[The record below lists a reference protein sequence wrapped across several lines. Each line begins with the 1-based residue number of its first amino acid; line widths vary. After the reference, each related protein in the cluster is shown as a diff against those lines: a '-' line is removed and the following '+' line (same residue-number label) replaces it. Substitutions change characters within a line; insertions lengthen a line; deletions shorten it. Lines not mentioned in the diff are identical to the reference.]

1 VILAWCLIVTK
12 RQITILKMIDYI
24 QHILEIEEIKKEA
37 DKLMMA
43 KVTKYEDKINTLAVE
58 IVRLKSLLYGNLADL
73 KNAEETRLKLVKKI
87 KELEKIIEDNRVGQG
102 GWVS

>member
-1 VILAWCLIVTK
+1 
-12 RQITILKMIDYI
+12 MIDYI

>member
-1 VILAWCLIVTK
+1 
-12 RQITILKMIDYI
+12 MDNFI
-24 QHILEIEEIKKEA
+24 QHILEIEEIKKEH
-37 DKLMMA
+37 DKLMIA
-43 KVTKYEDKINTLAVE
+43 KVTKYENKINTLAVE

-87 KELEKIIEDNRVGQG
+87 KELEKIIEDIRVGQG

>member
-1 VILAWCLIVTK
+1 
-12 RQITILKMIDYI
+12 MDNFI
-24 QHILEIEEIKKEA
+24 QHILEIEEIKKEH
-37 DKLMMA
+37 DKLMIA
-43 KVTKYEDKINTLAVE
+43 KVTKYENKINTLAVE

-73 KNAEETRLKLVKKI
+73 KNAEETRLKLAKKI

>member
-1 VILAWCLIVTK
+1 
-12 RQITILKMIDYI
+12 MIDYI
-24 QHILEIEEIKKEA
+24 QHILEIEEVKKEH
-37 DKLMMA
+37 DKLMIA
-43 KVTKYEDKINTLAVE
+43 KVTKYENKINTLAVE

-73 KNAEETRLKLVKKI
+73 KNAEETRLKLAKKI

>member
-1 VILAWCLIVTK
+1 MNEGLENI
-12 RQITILKMIDYI
+12 M
-24 QHILEIEEIKKEA
+24 EIEEVKKEA

>member
-1 VILAWCLIVTK
+1 
-12 RQITILKMIDYI
+12 MDNYI
-24 QHILEIEEIKKEA
+24 QHILEIEEIKKEH

-43 KVTKYEDKINTLAVE
+43 KVTKYENE
-58 IVRLKSLLYGNLADL
+58 ITRLKSLMSGYLIDL
-73 KNAEETRLKLVKKI
+73 KNAEEMRLKLVKKI

>member
-1 VILAWCLIVTK
+1 
-12 RQITILKMIDYI
+12 MIDYI

-37 DKLMMA
+37 DKLMIA
-43 KVTKYEDKINTLAVE
+43 KVTKYENKINTLAVE

-73 KNAEETRLKLVKKI
+73 KNAEEMRLKLVKKI

>member
-1 VILAWCLIVTK
+1 
-12 RQITILKMIDYI
+12 MDNFI
-24 QHILEIEEIKKEA
+24 QHVLEIEEIKKEH
-37 DKLMMA
+37 DKLMIA
-43 KVTKYEDKINTLAVE
+43 KVTKYENKINTLAVE

-73 KNAEETRLKLVKKI
+73 KNAEEMRLKLVKKI